1 MSADSDGQVPKGL
14 YHEIADE
21 LKERT
26 SKPAKHPSFVLFFIF
41 AVLGLGALGIWLELY
56 SYLYPE
62 PGAYP
67 RQETDA
73 LRTALLTFFP
83 AVAGTAAMQLM
94 WAASTKH
101 FRSVAFAI
109 LGSFLVAALI
119 ISPAR
124 ITNASALFVG
134 VMASV
139 ASLWVW
145 WIANAKQAELLDK
158 INTSAP
164 TGGDDVNRELP
175 GSLEGYQHEG
185 TPTP

>member
-1 MSADSDGQVPKGL
+1 MSADSDGQAPKGL
-14 YHEIADE
+14 YREIADE
-21 LKERT
+21 FKDRT
-26 SKPAKHPSFVLFFIF
+26 TKPAKHPSFVLFFIF

-56 SYLYPE
+56 SYIYPE

-67 RQETDA
+67 SQETDA

-94 WAASTKH
+94 WAETTKH
-101 FRSVAFAI
+101 FRSFAFAI
-109 LGSFLVAALI
+109 MGAFLVVALA

-124 ITNASALFVG
+124 ITNASALV
-134 VMASV
+134 VSVVASV

-145 WIANAKQAELLDK
+145 WIANAKQADLLDK
-158 INTSAP
+158 INTAAP
-164 TGGDDVNRELP
+164 TGGDDVNRDLP